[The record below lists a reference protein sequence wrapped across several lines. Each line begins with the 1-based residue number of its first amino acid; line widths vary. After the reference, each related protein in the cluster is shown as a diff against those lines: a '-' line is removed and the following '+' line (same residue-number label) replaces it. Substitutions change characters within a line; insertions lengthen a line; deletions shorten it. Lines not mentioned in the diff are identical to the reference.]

1 MTFLDL
7 QSLMLLGFL
16 GTGHCIG
23 MCGPLVVAFPG
34 QSTRFVSHLWYHAG
48 RLVTYTLIGFTMGSI
63 GFGVGKLAGAAASG
77 ELIWISRVQV
87 GLSFFAAAFLLVFG
101 MTRIGLIRE
110 PAWLAVASPSR
121 IPGFGSLV
129 RSVSRTPSDAGLL
142 IVGFAMGF
150 LPCGLSYAAF
160 ARAVAATE
168 PIHGAVMTFCFGL
181 GTLPGLLV
189 LGTGASAIAQR
200 YRRHLDL
207 LSGVLMVAM
216 AVKIGAGALAAAS

>member
-1 MTFLDL
+1 
-7 QSLMLLGFL
+7 MLLGLL

-48 RLVTYTLIGFTMGSI
+48 RLITYTLIGFVMGSI
-63 GFGVGKLAGAAASG
+63 GLGVGKLAGVAGAA
-77 ELIWISRVQV
+77 ELVWISRVQV
-87 GLSFFAAAFLLVFG
+87 GLSFFAAAFLMVFG

-110 PAWLAVASPSR
+110 PAWLLVASPSR
-121 IPGFGSLV
+121 IPGFGNLV
-129 RSVSRTPSDAGLL
+129 RSVSRAPSDPGLL
-142 IVGFAMGF
+142 IVGLAMGL

-160 ARAVAATE
+160 ARAVAATQAF
-168 PIHGAVMTFCFGL
+168 HGAVMTFCFGL

-216 AVKIGAGALAAAS
+216 ALKIGVGAVSAVAG